1 MCSFMTIEGTL
12 NFSVD
17 TVYNT
22 FDDCVVLSAV
32 ITNYNAGSG
41 KFDMNSNN
49 IICNDLCANMVLAS
63 IKY

>member
-1 MCSFMTIEGTL
+1 MTIEGTR
-12 NFSVD
+12 NFSFD

-32 ITNYNAGSG
+32 ITTYNAGSG
-41 KFDMNSNN
+41 KFGMNSSN
-49 IICNDLCANMVLAS
+49 IISYDLCANMVVAS